1 MEKPTMQQESLAERI
16 QQRLRHEFSRS
27 IAVAEQ
33 DGTMFLSG
41 HVESEHAR
49 TRARQIAASL
59 APEKRIEDDLEVE
72 RDVVAGSADDAG
84 LGDDALDT
92 DEAADADQDVSLE
105 SSGIDDLD
113 EVPLETDDNDV
124 VDDTIYDDEPPVEP
138 DPAYFAPTD
147 PVIGSDQ
154 EGNLV
159 VLGGWE
165 PTSLSDEEVDRSAED
180 NRPGDEA
187 LADAIRRE
195 LREDAMTTDLQIDVQ
210 VENGVAR
217 LRGQVPGLDEAEA
230 AQEVASQV
238 PGVRDVIDELD
249 VAGI

>member
-1 MEKPTMQQESLAERI
+1 MQQKSLAERI
-16 QQRLRHEFSRS
+16 EQRLRHEFSRS
-27 IAVAEQ
+27 IVVAEE
-33 DGTMFLSG
+33 DGTLFLSG
-41 HVESEHAR
+41 HVESEDAR
-49 TRARQIAASL
+49 NRAQQIAVAL
-59 APEKRIEDDLEVE
+59 APDRRIDNNLDIE
-72 RDVVAGSADDAG
+72 RDVVEGTGGDTG
-84 LGDDALDT
+84 LGDDNELDG
-92 DEAADADQDVSLE
+92 DEASDADEDASLE

-154 EGNLV
+154 EGNV
-159 VLGGWE
+159 IVLGGWE
-165 PTSLSDEEVDRSAED
+165 PTSLSDQEVERSAED

-195 LREDAMTTDLQIDVQ
+195 LREDALTTDLQIDVQ
-210 VENGVAR
+210 VENGVAH
-217 LRGQVPGLDEAEA
+217 LRGRVAGLEDAEA

-249 VAGI
+249 VADM

>member
-1 MEKPTMQQESLAERI
+1 MQQKSLAERI
-16 QQRLRHEFSRS
+16 QQQLRHEFSRS
-27 IAVAEQ
+27 IVVAEE
-33 DGTMFLSG
+33 DGTVFLSG
-41 HVESEHAR
+41 HVESEDAR
-49 TRARQIAASL
+49 NRAQQIAAAL
-59 APEKRIEDDLEVE
+59 APDQRIENDLDVE
-72 RDVVAGSADDAG
+72 RDVIEGTQGDTGLNADE
-84 LGDDALDT
+84 LDT

-195 LREDAMTTDLQIDVQ
+195 LREDALTTDLQIDVQ
-210 VENGVAR
+210 VENGVAH
-217 LRGQVPGLDEAEA
+217 LRGRVAGLDDAEA

-249 VAGI
+249 VAGL

>member
-1 MEKPTMQQESLAERI
+1 MQQKSSAERI
-16 QQRLRHEFSRS
+16 QQQLRHEFSRS
-27 IAVAEQ
+27 IVVAEE
-33 DGTMFLSG
+33 DGTIFLSG
-41 HVESEHAR
+41 HVESEDAR
-49 TRARQIAASL
+49 NRAQQIAAAL
-59 APEKRIEDDLEVE
+59 APDRRIENDLDIE
-72 RDVVAGSADDAG
+72 RDVVEGTGGDTGLNADE
-84 LGDDALDT
+84 LDT

-195 LREDAMTTDLQIDVQ
+195 LREDALTTDLQIDVQ
-210 VENGVAR
+210 VENGVAH
-217 LRGQVPGLDEAEA
+217 LRGRVAGLDDAEA